1 MLESFNTK
9 NSFEYQKLTEE
20 EQTKRG
26 ILGRLVGPI
35 ADSVNPTRN
44 GRRYSGELWEKVFK
58 NPIMQEKIENRVCF
72 GELGHP
78 ADRTETD
85 MEKICWCLAEVPK
98 KGDDGQLYGVFDI
111 LPTPNGRILKALC
124 DYGSNIGT
132 SSRGS
137 GDTFMDY
144 DGQES
149 VDPDT
154 YECECWDAVLLPA
167 VKSARLTPVT
177 ESLHKT
183 LKESLKTL
191 VNSENEE
198 HQKIMLESLDTIGIK
213 LNESSNS
220 STVCLTTGELGELPD
235 GFVLTDNGFLDIE
248 KKLSENQRV
257 YGTWVGFEHKGRGDS
272 NKRRKLVG
280 VAYDEVLPAMARYLN
295 VPEESIQ
302 VEDMI
307 NTTDMVRLSVVVDT
321 GKPLKTNENLNIDY
335 NTESVDDNRA
345 NEGEE
350 TAADDDGA
358 VVESL
363 QVAVKQKQELEN
375 KVLDLQEKLSVSYA
389 KETRLEEQIVKYSK
403 AISNLSTTAKQVS
416 ALQEKVNSLTEDLNK
431 EKEYSQQLNGKI
443 SKFENISR
451 KEKGLKESLKEKV
464 SDKDVEIRKLNESI
478 KQISE
483 AKTSMQN
490 DNVKLLEQISTLK
503 KDAKM
508 KKTEYSQKLEQA
520 NKLVEKYKKV
530 ANKAVERYIES
541 QADKIGVSVKE
552 IKNKLPESYTFND
565 IDSICEDLQSYRLTL
580 SKLPFSTAK
589 NNLNESV
596 KINVTP
602 SKNESIM
609 PGETFNADDEID
621 EMLKSLL

>member
-1 MLESFNTK
+1 MLENFNTK

-20 EQTKRG
+20 EQSKRG

-44 GRRYSGELWEKVFK
+44 GRRYSAELWEKVFK

-78 ADRTETD
+78 VDRTETD

-137 GDTFMDY
+137 GDTFLDY

-167 VKSARLTPVT
+167 VKTARLTPVT

-183 LKESLKTL
+183 LKESLETL
-191 VNSENEE
+191 INNANEADKKVMTE
-198 HQKIMLESLDTIGIK
+198 TLET
-213 LNESSNS
+213 LN
-220 STVCLTTGELGELPD
+220 L
-235 GFVLTDNGFLDIE
+235 
-248 KKLSENQRV
+248 
-257 YGTWVGFEHKGRGDS
+257 
-272 NKRRKLVG
+272 
-280 VAYDEVLPAMARYLN
+280 
-295 VPEESIQ
+295 
-302 VEDMI
+302 
-307 NTTDMVRLSVVVDT
+307 
-321 GKPLKTNENLNIDY
+321 DY
-335 NTESVDDNRA
+335 NTDSVDDDIA

-350 TAADDDGA
+350 TAADNNGA

-403 AISNLSTTAKQVS
+403 AISNLSNTAKKVT
-416 ALQEKVNSLTEDLNK
+416 ALQEKINSLTKELNK
-431 EKEYSQQLNGKI
+431 EKEHSQQLNGKI
-443 SKFENISR
+443 SRFENISK
-451 KEKGLKESLKEKV
+451 KERGLKESLKEQV
-464 SDKDVEIRKLNESI
+464 SNRDIEISNLNESI
-478 KQISE
+478 EQLIE
-483 AKTSMQN
+483 AKNSMQN
-490 DNVKLLEQISTLK
+490 DNMKLLEQISTLK
-503 KDAKM
+503 KDLAL
-508 KKTEYSQKLEQA
+508 KKTEYSQKLEQS

-530 ANKAVERYIES
+530 ANKAVEQYIEL
-541 QADKIGVSVKE
+541 QADRIGVNAKE
-552 IKNKLPESYTFND
+552 IQNKLPESYTFQD
-565 IDSICEDLQSYRLTL
+565 IDSICEDLQSYKLTL
-580 SKLPFSTAK
+580 NKLPFSTAK
-589 NNLNESV
+589 SLNENLRM
-596 KINVTP
+596 NVTS
-602 SKNESIM
+602 SKNESIL

>member
-1 MLESFNTK
+1 MLENFNTK

-20 EQTKRG
+20 EQSKRG

-78 ADRTETD
+78 VDRTETD

-183 LKESLKTL
+183 LKESLETL
-191 VNSENEE
+191 VNNANEADKKVMTE
-198 HQKIMLESLDTIGIK
+198 TLET
-213 LNESSNS
+213 LN
-220 STVCLTTGELGELPD
+220 L
-235 GFVLTDNGFLDIE
+235 
-248 KKLSENQRV
+248 
-257 YGTWVGFEHKGRGDS
+257 
-272 NKRRKLVG
+272 
-280 VAYDEVLPAMARYLN
+280 
-295 VPEESIQ
+295 
-302 VEDMI
+302 
-307 NTTDMVRLSVVVDT
+307 
-321 GKPLKTNENLNIDY
+321 DY
-335 NTESVDDNRA
+335 NTDSVDDDIA

-350 TAADDDGA
+350 TAADNNGA

-403 AISNLSTTAKQVS
+403 AISNLSNTAKKVT
-416 ALQEKVNSLTEDLNK
+416 ALQEKINSLTKELNK
-431 EKEYSQQLNGKI
+431 EKEHSQQLNGKI
-443 SKFENISR
+443 SRFENISK
-451 KEKGLKESLKEKV
+451 KERGLKESLKEQV
-464 SDKDVEIRKLNESI
+464 SNRDIEISNLNESI
-478 KQISE
+478 EQLIE
-483 AKTSMQN
+483 AKNSMQN
-490 DNVKLLEQISTLK
+490 DNMKLLEQISTLK
-503 KDAKM
+503 KDLAL
-508 KKTEYSQKLEQA
+508 KKTEYSQKLEQS

-530 ANKAVERYIES
+530 ANKAVEQYIEL
-541 QADKIGVSVKE
+541 QADRIGVNAKE
-552 IKNKLPESYTFND
+552 IQNKLPESYTFQD
-565 IDSICEDLQSYRLTL
+565 IDSICEDLQSYKLTL
-580 SKLPFSTAK
+580 NKLPFSTAK
-589 NNLNESV
+589 SLNENLRM
-596 KINVTP
+596 NVTS
-602 SKNESIM
+602 SKNESIL

>member
-1 MLESFNTK
+1 MLENFNTK

-20 EQTKRG
+20 EQSKRG

-78 ADRTETD
+78 IDRTETD

-183 LKESLKTL
+183 LKESLETL
-191 VNSENEE
+191 VNNANEADKKVMTE
-198 HQKIMLESLDTIGIK
+198 TLET
-213 LNESSNS
+213 LN
-220 STVCLTTGELGELPD
+220 L
-235 GFVLTDNGFLDIE
+235 
-248 KKLSENQRV
+248 
-257 YGTWVGFEHKGRGDS
+257 
-272 NKRRKLVG
+272 
-280 VAYDEVLPAMARYLN
+280 
-295 VPEESIQ
+295 
-302 VEDMI
+302 
-307 NTTDMVRLSVVVDT
+307 
-321 GKPLKTNENLNIDY
+321 DY
-335 NTESVDDNRA
+335 NTDSVDDDIA

-350 TAADDDGA
+350 TAADNNGA

-403 AISNLSTTAKQVS
+403 AISNLSNTAKKVT
-416 ALQEKVNSLTEDLNK
+416 ALQEKINSLTKELNK
-431 EKEYSQQLNGKI
+431 EKEHSQQLNGKI
-443 SKFENISR
+443 SRFENISK
-451 KEKGLKESLKEKV
+451 KERGLKESLKEQV
-464 SDKDVEIRKLNESI
+464 SNRDIEISNLNESI
-478 KQISE
+478 EQLIE
-483 AKTSMQN
+483 AKNSMQN
-490 DNVKLLEQISTLK
+490 DNMKLLEQISTLK
-503 KDAKM
+503 KDLAL
-508 KKTEYSQKLEQA
+508 KKTEYSQKLEQS

-530 ANKAVERYIES
+530 ANKAVEQYIEL
-541 QADKIGVSVKE
+541 QADRIGVSAKE
-552 IKNKLPESYTFND
+552 IQNKLPESYTFQD
-565 IDSICEDLQSYRLTL
+565 IDSICEDLQSYKLTL
-580 SKLPFSTAK
+580 NKLPFSTAK
-589 NNLNESV
+589 SLNENLRM
-596 KINVTP
+596 NVT
-602 SKNESIM
+602 SSNNESIL

>member
-1 MLESFNTK
+1 MLENFNTK

-20 EQTKRG
+20 EQSKRG

-78 ADRTETD
+78 VDRTETD

-183 LKESLKTL
+183 LKESLETL
-191 VNSENEE
+191 VNNANEADKKVMTE
-198 HQKIMLESLDTIGIK
+198 TLET
-213 LNESSNS
+213 LN
-220 STVCLTTGELGELPD
+220 L
-235 GFVLTDNGFLDIE
+235 
-248 KKLSENQRV
+248 
-257 YGTWVGFEHKGRGDS
+257 
-272 NKRRKLVG
+272 
-280 VAYDEVLPAMARYLN
+280 
-295 VPEESIQ
+295 
-302 VEDMI
+302 
-307 NTTDMVRLSVVVDT
+307 
-321 GKPLKTNENLNIDY
+321 DY
-335 NTESVDDNRA
+335 NTDSVDDDIA

-350 TAADDDGA
+350 TAADNNGA

-403 AISNLSTTAKQVS
+403 AISNLSNTAKKVT
-416 ALQEKVNSLTEDLNK
+416 ALQEKINSLTEELNK
-431 EKEYSQQLNGKI
+431 EKEHSQQLNGKI
-443 SKFENISR
+443 SRFENISK
-451 KEKGLKESLKEKV
+451 KEKGLKESLKQTV
-464 SDKDVEIRKLNESI
+464 SNKDVEISKLNESI
-478 KQISE
+478 ESLTESKNL
-483 AKTSMQN
+483 MQN
-490 DNVKLLEQISTLK
+490 DNIRLMEQISTLK
-503 KDAKM
+503 KDAEL
-508 KKTEYSQKLEQA
+508 KKTEYSKKLEQS

-530 ANKAVERYIES
+530 ANKAVEQYIEL
-541 QADKIGVSVKE
+541 QADRIGVNAKE
-552 IKNKLPESYTFND
+552 IQNKLPESYTFQD
-565 IDSICEDLQSYRLTL
+565 IDSICEDLQSYKLTL
-580 SKLPFSTAK
+580 NKLPFSTAK
-589 NNLNESV
+589 SLNENLRM
-596 KINVTP
+596 NVTS
-602 SKNESIM
+602 SKNESIL

>member
-1 MLESFNTK
+1 MLENFNTK

-20 EQTKRG
+20 EQSKRG

-78 ADRTETD
+78 VDRTETD

-167 VKSARLTPVT
+167 VKTARLTPVT

-183 LKESLKTL
+183 LKESLETL
-191 VNSENEE
+191 VNNANEADKKVMTE
-198 HQKIMLESLDTIGIK
+198 TLET
-213 LNESSNS
+213 LN
-220 STVCLTTGELGELPD
+220 L
-235 GFVLTDNGFLDIE
+235 
-248 KKLSENQRV
+248 
-257 YGTWVGFEHKGRGDS
+257 
-272 NKRRKLVG
+272 
-280 VAYDEVLPAMARYLN
+280 
-295 VPEESIQ
+295 
-302 VEDMI
+302 
-307 NTTDMVRLSVVVDT
+307 
-321 GKPLKTNENLNIDY
+321 DY
-335 NTESVDDNRA
+335 NTDSVDDDIA

-350 TAADDDGA
+350 TAADNNGA

-403 AISNLSTTAKQVS
+403 AISNLSNTAKKVT
-416 ALQEKVNSLTEDLNK
+416 ALQEKINSLTEELNK
-431 EKEYSQQLNGKI
+431 EKEHSQQLNGKI
-443 SKFENISR
+443 SRFENISK
-451 KEKGLKESLKEKV
+451 KEKGLKESLKQTV
-464 SDKDVEIRKLNESI
+464 SNKDVEISKLNKSI
-478 KQISE
+478 KSITES
-483 AKTSMQN
+483 KNLMQN
-490 DNVKLLEQISTLK
+490 DNIRLMEQISTLK
-503 KDAKM
+503 KDAEL
-508 KKTEYSQKLEQA
+508 KKTEYSKKLEQS

-530 ANKAVERYIES
+530 ANKAVEQYIEL
-541 QADKIGVSVKE
+541 QADRIGVNAKE
-552 IKNKLPESYTFND
+552 IQNKLPESYTFQD
-565 IDSICEDLQSYRLTL
+565 IDSICEDLQSYKLTL
-580 SKLPFSTAK
+580 NKLPFSTAK
-589 NNLNESV
+589 SLNENLRM
-596 KINVTP
+596 NVTS
-602 SKNESIM
+602 SKNESIL

>member
-1 MLESFNTK
+1 MLENFNTK

-20 EQTKRG
+20 EQSKRG

-78 ADRTETD
+78 VDRTETD

-167 VKSARLTPVT
+167 VKTARLTPVT

-183 LKESLKTL
+183 LKESLETL
-191 VNSENEE
+191 VNNANEADKKVMTE
-198 HQKIMLESLDTIGIK
+198 TLET
-213 LNESSNS
+213 LN
-220 STVCLTTGELGELPD
+220 L
-235 GFVLTDNGFLDIE
+235 
-248 KKLSENQRV
+248 
-257 YGTWVGFEHKGRGDS
+257 
-272 NKRRKLVG
+272 
-280 VAYDEVLPAMARYLN
+280 
-295 VPEESIQ
+295 
-302 VEDMI
+302 
-307 NTTDMVRLSVVVDT
+307 
-321 GKPLKTNENLNIDY
+321 DY
-335 NTESVDDNRA
+335 NTDSVDDDIA

-350 TAADDDGA
+350 TAADNNGA

-403 AISNLSTTAKQVS
+403 AISNLSNTAKKVT
-416 ALQEKVNSLTEDLNK
+416 ALQEKINSLTEELNK

-443 SKFENISR
+443 SRFENISK
-451 KEKGLKESLKEKV
+451 KEKGLKESLKQTV
-464 SDKDVEIRKLNESI
+464 SNKDVEISKLNESI
-478 KQISE
+478 ESLTESKNL
-483 AKTSMQN
+483 MQN
-490 DNVKLLEQISTLK
+490 DNIRLMEQISTLK
-503 KDAKM
+503 KDAEL
-508 KKTEYSQKLEQA
+508 KKTEYSKKLEQS
-520 NKLVEKYKKV
+520 NKLVEKYKKI

-541 QADKIGVSVKE
+541 QADRIGVSAKE
-552 IKNKLPESYTFND
+552 IQNKLPESYTFQD
-565 IDSICEDLQSYRLTL
+565 IDSICEDLQGYRLTL
-580 SKLPFSTAK
+580 SKLPFSTTK
-589 NNLNESV
+589 GNLNESV
-596 KINVTP
+596 KINVK
-602 SKNESIM
+602 SSQNESII

>member
-1 MLESFNTK
+1 MLENFNTK

-20 EQTKRG
+20 EQSKRG

-78 ADRTETD
+78 VDRTETD

-183 LKESLKTL
+183 LKESLETL
-191 VNSENEE
+191 VNNANEADKKVMTE
-198 HQKIMLESLDTIGIK
+198 TLET
-213 LNESSNS
+213 LN
-220 STVCLTTGELGELPD
+220 L
-235 GFVLTDNGFLDIE
+235 
-248 KKLSENQRV
+248 
-257 YGTWVGFEHKGRGDS
+257 
-272 NKRRKLVG
+272 
-280 VAYDEVLPAMARYLN
+280 
-295 VPEESIQ
+295 
-302 VEDMI
+302 
-307 NTTDMVRLSVVVDT
+307 
-321 GKPLKTNENLNIDY
+321 DY
-335 NTESVDDNRA
+335 NTDSVDDDIA

-350 TAADDDGA
+350 TAADNNGA

-389 KETRLEEQIVKYSK
+389 KETRLEEQIVKYSR
-403 AISNLSTTAKQVS
+403 AISNLSNTAKKVT
-416 ALQEKVNSLTEDLNK
+416 ALQEKINSLTKELNK
-431 EKEYSQQLNGKI
+431 EKEHSQQLNGKI
-443 SKFENISR
+443 SRFENISK
-451 KEKGLKESLKEKV
+451 KERGLKESLKEQV
-464 SDKDVEIRKLNESI
+464 SNRDIEISNLNESI
-478 KQISE
+478 EQLIESKN
-483 AKTSMQN
+483 SMQN
-490 DNVKLLEQISTLK
+490 DNMKLLEQISTLK
-503 KDAKM
+503 KDLAL
-508 KKTEYSQKLEQA
+508 KKTEYSQKLEQS

-530 ANKAVERYIES
+530 ANKAVEQYIEL
-541 QADKIGVSVKE
+541 QADRIGVNAKE
-552 IKNKLPESYTFND
+552 IQNKLPESYTFQD
-565 IDSICEDLQSYRLTL
+565 IDSICEDLQSYKLTL
-580 SKLPFSTAK
+580 NKLPFSTAK
-589 NNLNESV
+589 GLNENLRM
-596 KINVTP
+596 NVTS
-602 SKNESIM
+602 SKNESIL

>member
-1 MLESFNTK
+1 MLENFNTK

-20 EQTKRG
+20 EQNKRG

-78 ADRTETD
+78 VDRTETD

-183 LKESLKTL
+183 LKESLETL
-191 VNSENEE
+191 VNNANEADKKVMTE
-198 HQKIMLESLDTIGIK
+198 TLET
-213 LNESSNS
+213 LN
-220 STVCLTTGELGELPD
+220 L
-235 GFVLTDNGFLDIE
+235 
-248 KKLSENQRV
+248 
-257 YGTWVGFEHKGRGDS
+257 
-272 NKRRKLVG
+272 
-280 VAYDEVLPAMARYLN
+280 
-295 VPEESIQ
+295 
-302 VEDMI
+302 
-307 NTTDMVRLSVVVDT
+307 
-321 GKPLKTNENLNIDY
+321 DY
-335 NTESVDDNRA
+335 NTDSVDDDIA

-350 TAADDDGA
+350 TAADNNGA

-403 AISNLSTTAKQVS
+403 AISNLSNTAKKVT
-416 ALQEKVNSLTEDLNK
+416 ALQEKINSLTKELNK
-431 EKEYSQQLNGKI
+431 EKEHSQQLNGKI
-443 SKFENISR
+443 SRFENISK
-451 KEKGLKESLKEKV
+451 KERGLKESLKEQV
-464 SDKDVEIRKLNESI
+464 SNRDIEISKLNESI
-478 KQISE
+478 EQLIE
-483 AKTSMQN
+483 AKNSMQN
-490 DNVKLLEQISTLK
+490 DNMKLLEQISTLK
-503 KDAKM
+503 KDSAL
-508 KKTEYSQKLEQA
+508 KKTEYSQKLEQS

-530 ANKAVERYIES
+530 ANKAVEQYIEL
-541 QADKIGVSVKE
+541 QADRIGVNAKE
-552 IKNKLPESYTFND
+552 IQNKLPESYTFQD
-565 IDSICEDLQSYRLTL
+565 IDSICEDLQSYKLTL
-580 SKLPFSTAK
+580 NKLPFSTAK
-589 NNLNESV
+589 SLNENLRM
-596 KINVTP
+596 NVTS
-602 SKNESIM
+602 SKNESIL

>member
-1 MLESFNTK
+1 MLENFNTK

-20 EQTKRG
+20 EQNKRG

-78 ADRTETD
+78 VDRTETD

-183 LKESLKTL
+183 LKESLETL
-191 VNSENEE
+191 VNNANEA
-198 HQKIMLESLDTIGIK
+198 D
-213 LNESSNS
+213 
-220 STVCLTTGELGELPD
+220 
-235 GFVLTDNGFLDIE
+235 
-248 KKLSENQRV
+248 KKVMTETL
-257 YGTWVGFEHKGRGDS
+257 
-272 NKRRKLVG
+272 
-280 VAYDEVLPAMARYLN
+280 
-295 VPEESIQ
+295 
-302 VEDMI
+302 
-307 NTTDMVRLSVVVDT
+307 
-321 GKPLKTNENLNIDY
+321 ENLNLAY
-335 NTESVDDNRA
+335 NTDSVDDDIA

-350 TAADDDGA
+350 TAADNNGA

-403 AISNLSTTAKQVS
+403 AISNLSNTAKKVT
-416 ALQEKVNSLTEDLNK
+416 ALQEKINSLTKELNK
-431 EKEYSQQLNGKI
+431 EKEHSQQLNGKI
-443 SKFENISR
+443 SRFENISK
-451 KEKGLKESLKEKV
+451 KERGLKESLKEQV
-464 SDKDVEIRKLNESI
+464 SNRDIEISKLNESI
-478 KQISE
+478 EQLIE
-483 AKTSMQN
+483 AKNSMQN
-490 DNVKLLEQISTLK
+490 DNMKLLEQISTLK
-503 KDAKM
+503 KDLAL
-508 KKTEYSQKLEQA
+508 KKTEYSQKLEQS

-530 ANKAVERYIES
+530 ANKAVEQYIEL
-541 QADKIGVSVKE
+541 QADRIGVNAKE
-552 IKNKLPESYTFND
+552 IQNKLPESYTFQD
-565 IDSICEDLQSYRLTL
+565 IDSICEDLQSYKLTL
-580 SKLPFSTAK
+580 NKLPFSTAK
-589 NNLNESV
+589 SLNENLRM
-596 KINVTP
+596 NVTS
-602 SKNESIM
+602 SKNESIL

>member
-1 MLESFNTK
+1 MLENFNTK

-20 EQTKRG
+20 EQNKRG

-44 GRRYSGELWEKVFK
+44 GRRYSAELWEKVFK

-78 ADRTETD
+78 VDRTETD

-167 VKSARLTPVT
+167 VKTARLTPVT

-183 LKESLKTL
+183 LKERLETL
-191 VNSENEE
+191 VNNANEADKKVMTE
-198 HQKIMLESLDTIGIK
+198 TLET
-213 LNESSNS
+213 LN
-220 STVCLTTGELGELPD
+220 L
-235 GFVLTDNGFLDIE
+235 
-248 KKLSENQRV
+248 
-257 YGTWVGFEHKGRGDS
+257 
-272 NKRRKLVG
+272 
-280 VAYDEVLPAMARYLN
+280 
-295 VPEESIQ
+295 
-302 VEDMI
+302 
-307 NTTDMVRLSVVVDT
+307 
-321 GKPLKTNENLNIDY
+321 DY
-335 NTESVDDNRA
+335 NTDSVDDDIA
-345 NEGEE
+345 NEEEE
-350 TAADDDGA
+350 TAADNNGA

-403 AISNLSTTAKQVS
+403 AISNLSNTAKKVT
-416 ALQEKVNSLTEDLNK
+416 ALQEKINSLTEELNK
-431 EKEYSQQLNGKI
+431 EKEHSQQLNGKI
-443 SKFENISR
+443 SRFENISK
-451 KEKGLKESLKEKV
+451 KEKGLKESLKQTV
-464 SDKDVEIRKLNESI
+464 SNKDVEISKLNESI
-478 KQISE
+478 ESLTESKNL
-483 AKTSMQN
+483 MQN
-490 DNVKLLEQISTLK
+490 DNIRLMEQISTLK
-503 KDAKM
+503 KDAEL
-508 KKTEYSQKLEQA
+508 KKTEYSKKLEQS
-520 NKLVEKYKKV
+520 NKLVEKYKKI

-541 QADKIGVSVKE
+541 QADRIGVSAKE
-552 IKNKLPESYTFND
+552 IQNKLPESYTFQD
-565 IDSICEDLQSYRLTL
+565 IDSICEDLQSYKLTL
-580 SKLPFSTAK
+580 NKLPFSTAK
-589 NNLNESV
+589 SLNENLRM
-596 KINVTP
+596 NVTS
-602 SKNESIM
+602 SKNESIL

>member
-1 MLESFNTK
+1 MLENFNTK

-20 EQTKRG
+20 EQSKRG

-78 ADRTETD
+78 VDRTETD

-183 LKESLKTL
+183 LKESLETL
-191 VNSENEE
+191 VNNANEADKKVMTE
-198 HQKIMLESLDTIGIK
+198 TLET
-213 LNESSNS
+213 LN
-220 STVCLTTGELGELPD
+220 L
-235 GFVLTDNGFLDIE
+235 
-248 KKLSENQRV
+248 
-257 YGTWVGFEHKGRGDS
+257 
-272 NKRRKLVG
+272 
-280 VAYDEVLPAMARYLN
+280 
-295 VPEESIQ
+295 
-302 VEDMI
+302 
-307 NTTDMVRLSVVVDT
+307 
-321 GKPLKTNENLNIDY
+321 DY
-335 NTESVDDNRA
+335 NTDSVDDDIA

-350 TAADDDGA
+350 TAADNNGA

-403 AISNLSTTAKQVS
+403 AISNLSNTAKKVT
-416 ALQEKVNSLTEDLNK
+416 ALQEKINSLTEELNK
-431 EKEYSQQLNGKI
+431 EKEHSQQLNGKI
-443 SKFENISR
+443 SRFENISK
-451 KEKGLKESLKEKV
+451 KEKGLKESLKQTV
-464 SDKDVEIRKLNESI
+464 SNKDVEISKLNKSI
-478 KQISE
+478 KSITES
-483 AKTSMQN
+483 KNLMQN
-490 DNVKLLEQISTLK
+490 DNIRLMEQISTLK
-503 KDAKM
+503 KDAEL
-508 KKTEYSQKLEQA
+508 KKTEYSKKLEQS

-530 ANKAVERYIES
+530 ANKAVEQYIEL
-541 QADKIGVSVKE
+541 QADRIGVNAKE
-552 IKNKLPESYTFND
+552 IQNKLPESYTFQD
-565 IDSICEDLQSYRLTL
+565 IDSICEDLQSYKLTL
-580 SKLPFSTAK
+580 NKLPFSTAK
-589 NNLNESV
+589 SLNENLRM
-596 KINVTP
+596 NVTS
-602 SKNESIM
+602 SKNESIL

>member
-1 MLESFNTK
+1 MLENFNTK

-20 EQTKRG
+20 EQSKRG

-78 ADRTETD
+78 VDRTETD

-183 LKESLKTL
+183 LKESLETL
-191 VNSENEE
+191 VNNANEADKKVMTE
-198 HQKIMLESLDTIGIK
+198 TLET
-213 LNESSNS
+213 LN
-220 STVCLTTGELGELPD
+220 L
-235 GFVLTDNGFLDIE
+235 
-248 KKLSENQRV
+248 
-257 YGTWVGFEHKGRGDS
+257 
-272 NKRRKLVG
+272 
-280 VAYDEVLPAMARYLN
+280 
-295 VPEESIQ
+295 
-302 VEDMI
+302 
-307 NTTDMVRLSVVVDT
+307 
-321 GKPLKTNENLNIDY
+321 DY
-335 NTESVDDNRA
+335 NTDSVDDDIA

-350 TAADDDGA
+350 TAADDNGA

-389 KETRLEEQIVKYSK
+389 KETRLEEQIVKYSR
-403 AISNLSTTAKQVS
+403 AISNLSNTAKKVT
-416 ALQEKVNSLTEDLNK
+416 ALQEKINSLTKELNK
-431 EKEYSQQLNGKI
+431 EKEHSQQLNGKI
-443 SKFENISR
+443 SRFENISK
-451 KEKGLKESLKEKV
+451 KERGLKESLKEQV
-464 SDKDVEIRKLNESI
+464 SNRDIEISKLNESI
-478 KQISE
+478 EQLIE
-483 AKTSMQN
+483 AKNSMQN
-490 DNVKLLEQISTLK
+490 DNMKLLEQISTLK
-503 KDAKM
+503 KDLAL
-508 KKTEYSQKLEQA
+508 KKTEYSQKLEQS

-530 ANKAVERYIES
+530 ANKAVEQYIEL
-541 QADKIGVSVKE
+541 QADRIGINAKE
-552 IKNKLPESYTFND
+552 IQNKLPESYTFQD
-565 IDSICEDLQSYRLTL
+565 IDSICEDLQSYKLTL
-580 SKLPFSTAK
+580 NKLPFSTAK
-589 NNLNESV
+589 SLNENLRM
-596 KINVTP
+596 NVTS
-602 SKNESIM
+602 SKNESIL

>member
-1 MLESFNTK
+1 MLENFNTK

-20 EQTKRG
+20 EQSKRG

-78 ADRTETD
+78 VDRTETD

-167 VKSARLTPVT
+167 VKTARLTPVT

-183 LKESLKTL
+183 LKESLETL
-191 VNSENEE
+191 VNNANEADKKVMTE
-198 HQKIMLESLDTIGIK
+198 TLET
-213 LNESSNS
+213 LN
-220 STVCLTTGELGELPD
+220 L
-235 GFVLTDNGFLDIE
+235 
-248 KKLSENQRV
+248 
-257 YGTWVGFEHKGRGDS
+257 
-272 NKRRKLVG
+272 
-280 VAYDEVLPAMARYLN
+280 
-295 VPEESIQ
+295 
-302 VEDMI
+302 
-307 NTTDMVRLSVVVDT
+307 
-321 GKPLKTNENLNIDY
+321 DY
-335 NTESVDDNRA
+335 NTDSVDDDIA

-350 TAADDDGA
+350 TAADNNGA

-403 AISNLSTTAKQVS
+403 AISNLSNTAKKVT
-416 ALQEKVNSLTEDLNK
+416 ALQEKINSLEEELKN
-431 EKEYSQQLNGKI
+431 EKENSQQLNGKI
-443 SKFENISR
+443 SRFENISK
-451 KEKGLKESLKEKV
+451 KEKGLKESLKQTV
-464 SDKDVEIRKLNESI
+464 SNKDVEISKLNESI
-478 KQISE
+478 ESLIESKN
-483 AKTSMQN
+483 SMQN
-490 DNVKLLEQISTLK
+490 DNIRLMEQISTLK
-503 KDAKM
+503 KDAEI
-508 KKTEYSQKLEQA
+508 KKTEYSQKLEQS
-520 NKLVEKYKKV
+520 NKLVEKYKKIS
-530 ANKAVERYIES
+530 NKAVERYIES
-541 QADKIGVSVKE
+541 QADRIGVSAKE
-552 IKNKLPESYTFND
+552 IQNKLPESYTFQD
-565 IDSICEDLQSYRLTL
+565 IDSICEDLQGYRLTL
-580 SKLPFSTAK
+580 SKLPFSTTK
-589 NNLNESV
+589 GNLNESV
-596 KINVTP
+596 KINVK
-602 SKNESIM
+602 SSQNESII

>member
-1 MLESFNTK
+1 MLENFNTK

-20 EQTKRG
+20 EQSKRG

-78 ADRTETD
+78 VDRTETD

-167 VKSARLTPVT
+167 VKTARLTPVT

-183 LKESLKTL
+183 LKESLETL
-191 VNSENEE
+191 VNNANEADKKVMTE
-198 HQKIMLESLDTIGIK
+198 TLET
-213 LNESSNS
+213 LN
-220 STVCLTTGELGELPD
+220 L
-235 GFVLTDNGFLDIE
+235 
-248 KKLSENQRV
+248 
-257 YGTWVGFEHKGRGDS
+257 
-272 NKRRKLVG
+272 
-280 VAYDEVLPAMARYLN
+280 
-295 VPEESIQ
+295 
-302 VEDMI
+302 
-307 NTTDMVRLSVVVDT
+307 
-321 GKPLKTNENLNIDY
+321 DY
-335 NTESVDDNRA
+335 NTDSVDDDIA
-345 NEGEE
+345 NEEEE
-350 TAADDDGA
+350 TAADNNGA

-403 AISNLSTTAKQVS
+403 AISNLSNTAKKVT
-416 ALQEKVNSLTEDLNK
+416 ALQEKINSLTEELNK
-431 EKEYSQQLNGKI
+431 EKEHSQQLNGKI
-443 SKFENISR
+443 SRFENISK
-451 KEKGLKESLKEKV
+451 KEKGLKESLKQTV
-464 SDKDVEIRKLNESI
+464 SNKDVEISKLNESI
-478 KQISE
+478 ESLTESKNL
-483 AKTSMQN
+483 MQN
-490 DNVKLLEQISTLK
+490 DNIRLMEQISTLK
-503 KDAKM
+503 KDAEL
-508 KKTEYSQKLEQA
+508 KKTEYSKKLEQS
-520 NKLVEKYKKV
+520 NKLVEKYKKI

-541 QADKIGVSVKE
+541 QADRIGVSAKE
-552 IKNKLPESYTFND
+552 IQNKLPESYTFQD
-565 IDSICEDLQSYRLTL
+565 IDSICEDLQSYKLTL
-580 SKLPFSTAK
+580 NKLPFSTAK
-589 NNLNESV
+589 SLNENLRM
-596 KINVTP
+596 NVTS
-602 SKNESIM
+602 SKNESIL

>member
-1 MLESFNTK
+1 MLENFNTK

-20 EQTKRG
+20 EQSKRG

-78 ADRTETD
+78 VDRTETD

-183 LKESLKTL
+183 LKESLETL
-191 VNSENEE
+191 VNNANEA
-198 HQKIMLESLDTIGIK
+198 D
-213 LNESSNS
+213 
-220 STVCLTTGELGELPD
+220 
-235 GFVLTDNGFLDIE
+235 
-248 KKLSENQRV
+248 KKVMTETL
-257 YGTWVGFEHKGRGDS
+257 
-272 NKRRKLVG
+272 
-280 VAYDEVLPAMARYLN
+280 
-295 VPEESIQ
+295 
-302 VEDMI
+302 
-307 NTTDMVRLSVVVDT
+307 
-321 GKPLKTNENLNIDY
+321 ENLNLDY
-335 NTESVDDNRA
+335 NTDSVDDDIA

-350 TAADDDGA
+350 TAADNNGA

-403 AISNLSTTAKQVS
+403 AISNLSNTAKKVT
-416 ALQEKVNSLTEDLNK
+416 ALQEKINSLTEELNK
-431 EKEYSQQLNGKI
+431 EKEHSQQLNGKI
-443 SKFENISR
+443 SRFENISK
-451 KEKGLKESLKEKV
+451 KEKGLKESLKQTV
-464 SDKDVEIRKLNESI
+464 SNKDVEISKLNESI
-478 KQISE
+478 ESLTESKNL
-483 AKTSMQN
+483 MQN
-490 DNVKLLEQISTLK
+490 DNIRLMEQISTLK
-503 KDAKM
+503 KDAEL
-508 KKTEYSQKLEQA
+508 KKTEYSKKLEQS

-530 ANKAVERYIES
+530 ANKAVEQYIEL
-541 QADKIGVSVKE
+541 QADRIGVNAKE
-552 IKNKLPESYTFND
+552 IQNKLPESYTFQD
-565 IDSICEDLQSYRLTL
+565 IDSICEDLQSYKLTL
-580 SKLPFSTAK
+580 NKLPFSTVK
-589 NNLNESV
+589 SLNENLRM
-596 KINVTP
+596 NVTS
-602 SKNESIM
+602 SKNESIL

>member
-1 MLESFNTK
+1 MLENFNTK

-20 EQTKRG
+20 EQSKRG

-183 LKESLKTL
+183 LKESLETL
-191 VNSENEE
+191 VNNANEADKKVMTE
-198 HQKIMLESLDTIGIK
+198 TLET
-213 LNESSNS
+213 LN
-220 STVCLTTGELGELPD
+220 L
-235 GFVLTDNGFLDIE
+235 
-248 KKLSENQRV
+248 
-257 YGTWVGFEHKGRGDS
+257 
-272 NKRRKLVG
+272 
-280 VAYDEVLPAMARYLN
+280 
-295 VPEESIQ
+295 
-302 VEDMI
+302 
-307 NTTDMVRLSVVVDT
+307 
-321 GKPLKTNENLNIDY
+321 DY
-335 NTESVDDNRA
+335 NTDSVDDDIA

-350 TAADDDGA
+350 TAADNNGA

-403 AISNLSTTAKQVS
+403 AISNLSNTAKKVT
-416 ALQEKVNSLTEDLNK
+416 ALQEKINSLTKELNK
-431 EKEYSQQLNGKI
+431 EKEHSQQLNGKI
-443 SKFENISR
+443 SRFENISK
-451 KEKGLKESLKEKV
+451 KERGLKESLKEQV
-464 SDKDVEIRKLNESI
+464 SNRDIEISNLNESI
-478 KQISE
+478 EQLIE
-483 AKTSMQN
+483 AKNSMQN
-490 DNVKLLEQISTLK
+490 DNMKLLEQISTLK
-503 KDAKM
+503 KDLAL
-508 KKTEYSQKLEQA
+508 KKTEYSQKLEQS

-530 ANKAVERYIES
+530 ANKAVEQYIEL
-541 QADKIGVSVKE
+541 QADRIGVNAKE
-552 IKNKLPESYTFND
+552 IQNKLPESYTFQD
-565 IDSICEDLQSYRLTL
+565 IDSICEDLQSYKLTL
-580 SKLPFSTAK
+580 NKLPFSTAK
-589 NNLNESV
+589 SLNENLRM
-596 KINVTP
+596 NVTS
-602 SKNESIM
+602 SKNESIL

>member
-1 MLESFNTK
+1 MLENFNTK

-20 EQTKRG
+20 EQSKRG

-78 ADRTETD
+78 VDRTETD

-183 LKESLKTL
+183 LKESLETL
-191 VNSENEE
+191 VNNANEADKKVMTE
-198 HQKIMLESLDTIGIK
+198 TLET
-213 LNESSNS
+213 LN
-220 STVCLTTGELGELPD
+220 L
-235 GFVLTDNGFLDIE
+235 
-248 KKLSENQRV
+248 
-257 YGTWVGFEHKGRGDS
+257 
-272 NKRRKLVG
+272 
-280 VAYDEVLPAMARYLN
+280 
-295 VPEESIQ
+295 
-302 VEDMI
+302 
-307 NTTDMVRLSVVVDT
+307 
-321 GKPLKTNENLNIDY
+321 DY
-335 NTESVDDNRA
+335 NTDSVDDDIA
-345 NEGEE
+345 NEEEE
-350 TAADDDGA
+350 TAADNNGA

-403 AISNLSTTAKQVS
+403 AISNLSNTAKKVT
-416 ALQEKVNSLTEDLNK
+416 ALQEKINSLTEELNK
-431 EKEYSQQLNGKI
+431 EKEHSQQLNGKI
-443 SKFENISR
+443 SRFENISK
-451 KEKGLKESLKEKV
+451 KEKGLKESLKQTV
-464 SDKDVEIRKLNESI
+464 SNKDVEISKLNESI
-478 KQISE
+478 ESLTESKNL
-483 AKTSMQN
+483 MQN
-490 DNVKLLEQISTLK
+490 DNIRLMEQISTLK
-503 KDAKM
+503 KDSAL
-508 KKTEYSQKLEQA
+508 KKTEYSQKLEQS
-520 NKLVEKYKKV
+520 NKLVEKYNKV
-530 ANKAVERYIES
+530 ANKAVEQYIEL
-541 QADKIGVSVKE
+541 QADRIGVNAKE
-552 IKNKLPESYTFND
+552 IQNKLPESYTFQD
-565 IDSICEDLQSYRLTL
+565 IDSICEDLQSYKLTL
-580 SKLPFSTAK
+580 NKLPFSTAK
-589 NNLNESV
+589 SLNENLRM
-596 KINVTP
+596 NVTS
-602 SKNESIM
+602 SKNESIL

>member
-1 MLESFNTK
+1 MLENFNTK

-20 EQTKRG
+20 EQSKRG

-78 ADRTETD
+78 VDRTETD

-183 LKESLKTL
+183 LKESLETL
-191 VNSENEE
+191 VNNANEADKKVMTE
-198 HQKIMLESLDTIGIK
+198 TLET
-213 LNESSNS
+213 LN
-220 STVCLTTGELGELPD
+220 L
-235 GFVLTDNGFLDIE
+235 
-248 KKLSENQRV
+248 
-257 YGTWVGFEHKGRGDS
+257 
-272 NKRRKLVG
+272 
-280 VAYDEVLPAMARYLN
+280 
-295 VPEESIQ
+295 
-302 VEDMI
+302 
-307 NTTDMVRLSVVVDT
+307 
-321 GKPLKTNENLNIDY
+321 DY
-335 NTESVDDNRA
+335 NTDSVDDDIA

-350 TAADDDGA
+350 TAADNNGA

-389 KETRLEEQIVKYSK
+389 KETRLEEQIVKYSR
-403 AISNLSTTAKQVS
+403 AISNLSNTAKKVT
-416 ALQEKVNSLTEDLNK
+416 ALQEKINSLTKELNK
-431 EKEYSQQLNGKI
+431 EKEHSQQLNGKI
-443 SKFENISR
+443 SRFENISK
-451 KEKGLKESLKEKV
+451 KERGLKESLKEQV
-464 SDKDVEIRKLNESI
+464 SNRDIEISNLNESI
-478 KQISE
+478 EQLIESKN
-483 AKTSMQN
+483 SMQN
-490 DNVKLLEQISTLK
+490 DNMKLLEQISTLK
-503 KDAKM
+503 KDLAL
-508 KKTEYSQKLEQA
+508 KKTEYSQKLEQS

-530 ANKAVERYIES
+530 ANKAVEQYIEL
-541 QADKIGVSVKE
+541 QADRIGVNAKE
-552 IKNKLPESYTFND
+552 IQNKLPESYTFQD
-565 IDSICEDLQSYRLTL
+565 IDSICEDLQSYKLTL
-580 SKLPFSTAK
+580 NKLPFSTAK
-589 NNLNESV
+589 SLNETLRM
-596 KINVTP
+596 NVTS
-602 SKNESIM
+602 SKNESILS
-609 PGETFNADDEID
+609 GETFNADDEID
-621 EMLKSLL
+621 EMLKRLL

>member
-1 MLESFNTK
+1 MLENFNTK

-20 EQTKRG
+20 EQSKRG

-167 VKSARLTPVT
+167 VKTARLTPVT

-183 LKESLKTL
+183 LKESLETL
-191 VNSENEE
+191 VNNANEADKRVMTE
-198 HQKIMLESLDTIGIK
+198 TLET
-213 LNESSNS
+213 LN
-220 STVCLTTGELGELPD
+220 L
-235 GFVLTDNGFLDIE
+235 
-248 KKLSENQRV
+248 
-257 YGTWVGFEHKGRGDS
+257 
-272 NKRRKLVG
+272 
-280 VAYDEVLPAMARYLN
+280 
-295 VPEESIQ
+295 
-302 VEDMI
+302 
-307 NTTDMVRLSVVVDT
+307 
-321 GKPLKTNENLNIDY
+321 DY
-335 NTESVDDNRA
+335 NTDSVDDDIA

-350 TAADDDGA
+350 TAADNNGA

-403 AISNLSTTAKQVS
+403 AISNLSNTAKKVT
-416 ALQEKVNSLTEDLNK
+416 ALQEKINSLTEELNR
-431 EKEYSQQLNGKI
+431 EKEHSQQLNGKI
-443 SKFENISR
+443 SRFENISK
-451 KEKGLKESLKEKV
+451 KEKGLKESLKEQV
-464 SDKDVEIRKLNESI
+464 SNRDIEISKLNESI
-478 KQISE
+478 EQLIE
-483 AKTSMQN
+483 AKNSMQN
-490 DNVKLLEQISTLK
+490 DNMKLLEQISTLK
-503 KDAKM
+503 KDSAL
-508 KKTEYSQKLEQA
+508 KKTEYSQKLEQS

-530 ANKAVERYIES
+530 ANKAVEQYIEL
-541 QADKIGVSVKE
+541 QADRIGVNAKE
-552 IKNKLPESYTFND
+552 IQNKLPESYTFQD
-565 IDSICEDLQSYRLTL
+565 IDSICEDLQSYKLTL
-580 SKLPFSTAK
+580 NKLPFSTAK
-589 NNLNESV
+589 SLNENLRM
-596 KINVTP
+596 NVTS
-602 SKNESIM
+602 SKNESIL